1 MPRAAPLVLLAAL
14 VLAGPALAHGVGSG
28 DAAFIEANPGPQ
40 IAAFLYLG
48 AKHMVTGY
56 DHLAFLVGVVFF
68 LYRLRDV
75 ALYVTL
81 FSLGHSATLLAGVL
95 GGVHADPFLVDAA
108 IGLSVVY
115 KALDNL
121 GAFKAWF
128 GASPD
133 TRAMVAAFGLAHGF
147 GLATKLQDL
156 KLSDDGLV
164 ANLAAFN
171 VGVELG
177 QFLALGMILA
187 LMGWWRSSAAFP
199 RQAVLANVLLMAAGF
214 LLTQVQLAGY
224 VLERS
229 A

>member
-1 MPRAAPLVLLAAL
+1 
-14 VLAGPALAHGVGSG
+14 
-28 DAAFIEANPGPQ
+28 
-40 IAAFLYLG
+40 
-48 AKHMVTGY
+48 MVTGY

-68 LYRLRDV
+68 LYRLKDV

-95 GGVHADPFLVDAA
+95 GGVHANPFLVDAV

-128 GASPD
+128 GGSPD

-147 GLATKLQDL
+147 GLATRLQDL
-156 KLSDDGLV
+156 KLSDDGLA
-164 ANLAAFN
+164 ANLVAFN
-171 VGVELG
+171 VGVEAG
-177 QFLALGMILA
+177 QFLALAMILA

-199 RQAVLANVLLMAAGF
+199 RQAVVANVLLMSAGF
-214 LLTQVQLAGY
+214 VLTQMQLAGY
-224 VLERS
+224 VLARS

>member
-1 MPRAAPLVLLAAL
+1 M
-14 VLAGPALAHGVGSG
+14 AGPALAHGVGSG